1 MPFTMAPRAFA
12 DTVRT
17 CHIRKDRQGEETQ
30 LSEEQGS
37 RKEPLAFSSS
47 TERQTRDLGALSR
60 KVFSRHWAMPTLT
73 SGTGSKSEAFR
84 PGVTLGR

>member
-17 CHIRKDRQGEETQ
+17 CHVSKNRDGEGMQLRETHTEAGKTPVFFPS
-30 LSEEQGS
+30 SERHAHG
-37 RKEPLAFSSS
+37 LV
-47 TERQTRDLGALSR
+47 GI
-60 KVFSRHWAMPTLT
+60 SRHWATPRLT